1 MKCLSFFRFSEVS
14 FSVCQVIGLGIPSE
28 ISSTTRPRIPQMEP
42 PRTKPIDPAMVY
54 LLTV

>member
-1 MKCLSFFRFSEVS
+1 MPVLLFFSEVS
-14 FSVCQVIGLGIPSE
+14 FAVRQVVDLGIPSE
-28 ISSTTRPRIPQMEP
+28 INPTTRPRIPQMEP